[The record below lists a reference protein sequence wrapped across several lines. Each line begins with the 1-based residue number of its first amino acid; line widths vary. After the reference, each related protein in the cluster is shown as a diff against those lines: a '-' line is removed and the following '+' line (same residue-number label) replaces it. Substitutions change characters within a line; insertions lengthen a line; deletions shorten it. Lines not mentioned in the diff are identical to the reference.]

1 MDETDRVP
9 AFIELGRSPLNK
21 HTNIKLQIVISTKN
35 KINTEF
41 MEDSFRKMGRPVSVE
56 MISELKLVLPCH
68 LTLVKINSGA
78 FHGSPVVRTL
88 RLHCRGHRFDPWL
101 GN

>member
-21 HTNIKLQIVISTKN
+21 HTNIKLQSVISTKK

-41 MEDSFRKMGRPVSVE
+41 MEDLGRWEGLS
-56 MISELKLVLPCH
+56 LWK
-68 LTLVKINSGA
+68 
-78 FHGSPVVRTL
+78 
-88 RLHCRGHRFDPWL
+88 
-101 GN
+101 